1 MRRID
6 VLRTFKTKQ
15 FPTPVYISI
24 NLLTIG
30 CNQLISFL
38 TSSVKRNLHQSNF
51 KRNRPLM

>member
-51 KRNRPLM
+51 IRNRPLM

>member
-6 VLRTFKTKQ
+6 GLCTFKTKH

-30 CNQLISFL
+30 CNEFISFF
-38 TSSVKRNLHQSNF
+38 TPSVKRNLHQSNF